1 MLNKYARAFFARVM
15 TPIARFLLRHGVSP
29 DVVTIV
35 GTAGVVAGA
44 LAFYPRHEFFLGT
57 VVITL
62 FVFSDLVDG
71 QMARLIGRSTPWGAF
86 LDSTLDRV
94 ADAAIFG
101 GLAWWFARGGH
112 DAVLLG
118 VTLFCLVSGA
128 LVSYARARA
137 EGLGLRA
144 DVGVAE
150 RAERLVISLVV
161 TGLDGLGVPYVQA
174 VGLWALAVG
183 SAVTLAQRI
192 VVVRRQALPRP
203 GDGPGACAA
212 GPGPS
217 FSTPAASVAARAS
230 VAGQRVAD
238 PEGARR
244 GVGGGA

>member
-1 MLNKYARAFFARVM
+1 MLNRYARAFFARVM
-15 TPIARFLLRHGVSP
+15 TPIARFLLRLGVSP
-29 DVVTIV
+29 DLVTLV

-44 LAFYPRHEFFLGT
+44 LAFYPRHVFFLGT

-71 QMARLIGRSTPWGAF
+71 QMARLTGRSTAWGAF
-86 LDSTLDRV
+86 LDSTMDRV
-94 ADAAIFG
+94 ADAAIFA

-112 DAVLLG
+112 DAILLA
-118 VTLFCLVSGA
+118 VTLFCLISGA

-137 EGLGLRA
+137 EGLGLNA
-144 DVGVAE
+144 NVGVCE

-192 VVVRRQALPRP
+192 VWVRRQALRQP
-203 GDGPGACAA
+203 GDGPGTCAA
-212 GPGPS
+212 GVDLGR
-217 FSTPAASVAARAS
+217 ASVAAAPLPAS
-230 VAGQRVAD
+230 RDA
-238 PEGARR
+238 
-244 GVGGGA
+244 GGGA

>member
-1 MLNKYARAFFARVM
+1 MLNKYARAFFTRVL
-15 TPIARFLLRHGVSP
+15 TPIAHFLLRHGVSP

-71 QMARLIGRSTPWGAF
+71 QMARLTGRSTPWGAF

-94 ADAAIFG
+94 ADAAVFG

-137 EGLGLRA
+137 EGLGMRA

-150 RAERLVISLVV
+150 RAERMVISLVV
-161 TGLDGLGVPYVQA
+161 TGFDGLGVPYVQA
-174 VGLWALAVG
+174 IGLWVLAVA
-183 SAVTLAQRI
+183 SAVTLVQRV
-192 VVVRRQALPRP
+192 VVVRRQALPRG

-212 GPGPS
+212 DS
-217 FSTPAASVAARAS
+217 AASWPSPTAVARAG

-238 PEGARR
+238 REGARR
-244 GVGGGA
+244 GAHGGA